1 MSSMEIAN
9 VFLAAARET
18 LAEGMHKIE
27 HCVGQLGEEQVWWR
41 PEAGNSHP
49 VTHGLPGGEVKPQ
62 AGAKNA
68 ASEMNSIANLMLH
81 LAGNVRQWIVAGV
94 GGAGDVRNRPREFA
108 DRSGQPKSEL
118 LALVKGTVAEADA
131 VLARLTADELVAKR
145 RIQGFDTNVTAA
157 IFGTIS
163 HFRGHVQEMI
173 HLTRQQLGYKY
184 RFDFVPQ
191 GVEQESAGAAGSRR

>member
-1 MSSMEIAN
+1 
-9 VFLAAARET
+9 
-18 LAEGMHKIE
+18 MHKIE

-41 PEAGNSHP
+41 PG
-49 VTHGLPGGEVKPQ
+49 VKSP
-62 AGAKNA
+62 ASAKNT

-81 LAGNVRQWIVAGV
+81 LAGNVRQWIVAGI

-108 DRSGQPKSEL
+108 DRSGKSKSEL
-118 LALVKGTVAEADA
+118 LALLKGTVAEADT

-157 IFGTIS
+157 LFGTIS
-163 HFRGHVQEMI
+163 HFRGHVQEII
-173 HLTRQQLGYKY
+173 HMTREQLGDKY

-191 GVEQESAGAAGSRR
+191 GAEQESAGRQ